1 MSCEWCGL
9 PLRMRYV
16 DYGPMGSDVALIC
29 DATVWENGIP
39 QARSCM
45 EVVK

>member
-1 MSCEWCGL
+1 MICEWCGS

-29 DATVWENGIP
+29 DATVWIQGVP